1 MINYITIYTSVAVES
16 NPQSYQYEQTV
27 VVSFINF
34 LIGQKFLK
42 YGQQYVKLFFILSI
56 QIDSIEHVK

>member
-1 MINYITIYTSVAVES
+1 MINYITTYTSVAVES

-34 LIGQKFLK
+34 LIEKKFLK
-42 YGQQYVKLFFILSI
+42 YGQQYVKLFYTK
-56 QIDSIEHVK
+56 HTNW

>member
-1 MINYITIYTSVAVES
+1 MINYITTYTSVAVES

-42 YGQQYVKLFFILSI
+42 YGQQYVKLFLY
-56 QIDSIEHVK
+56 

>member
-1 MINYITIYTSVAVES
+1 MISYITIHTSVAVQS

-34 LIGQKFLK
+34 LIEQTFLK

>member
-1 MINYITIYTSVAVES
+1 MINHITTHTSVAVES

-34 LIGQKFLK
+34 LIEQKFLK
-42 YGQQYVKLFFILSI
+42 YGQQYVKLVFILSI